1 MFDSLSLGEI
11 LDGTQLRH
19 GQALSE
25 RVFVLLAKRLTRP
38 GSEHALAQ
46 WLEDFYVPTAEGSR
60 WRPRWQASR
69 RVKVHF
75 EQLRLWYQTLD
86 DLLAHKQRLGGGC
99 V

>member
-1 MFDSLSLGEI
+1 MVRLL
-11 LDGTQLRH
+11 
-19 GQALSE
+19 QAE
-25 RVFVLLAKRLTRP
+25 
-38 GSEHALAQ
+38 

-86 DLLAHKQRLGGGC
+86 DLLAHKQRLEVGGTDAVSG
-99 V
+99 